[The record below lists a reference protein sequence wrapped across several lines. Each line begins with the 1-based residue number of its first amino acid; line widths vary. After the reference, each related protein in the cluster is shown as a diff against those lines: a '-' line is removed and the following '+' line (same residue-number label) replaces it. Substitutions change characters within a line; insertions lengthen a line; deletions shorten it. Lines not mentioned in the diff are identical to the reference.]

1 MEKVMNILVVDD
13 EAQARER
20 LRRLLADTDGR
31 YTLAG
36 EAADGQQAI
45 EICKTQR
52 IDLVL
57 LDVQIPG
64 MNGLDAAR
72 TLAALDPA
80 PAVILVTA
88 FELDALDAFG
98 DQSAGYLVK
107 PICGARLNEALLRV
121 QSRTQSRSPVGVTE
135 TDSNRPHAARR
146 REISAHYRGGLRTVK
161 VEDILYLRAEH
172 KYVTVRHIGGE
183 LLVDESLRALEQE
196 FADLFLRIHRNAL
209 VARDRLAGLEKRA
222 DGTSLMRLKDCP
234 ERLPV
239 SRRHLAEVRR
249 RMRDAD

>member
-1 MEKVMNILVVDD
+1 MNILVVDD

-36 EAADGQQAI
+36 EAADGLQAI

-64 MNGLDAAR
+64 MNGLDTAR

-88 FELDALDAFG
+88 FKHDALEAFG

-107 PICGARLNEALLRV
+107 PVCGARLNEALRRV
-121 QSRTQSRSPVGVTE
+121 QNRTQSPSAVSVAE
-135 TDSNRPHAARR
+135 TDSNRPHTARR

-209 VARDRLAGLEKRA
+209 VARDRVAGLEKRA

-249 RMRDAD
+249 RMRGTGTD